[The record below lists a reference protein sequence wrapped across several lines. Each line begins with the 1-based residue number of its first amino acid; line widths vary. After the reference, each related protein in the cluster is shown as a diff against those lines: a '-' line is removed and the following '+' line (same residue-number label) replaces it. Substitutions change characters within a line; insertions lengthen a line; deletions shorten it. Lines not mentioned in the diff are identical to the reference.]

1 MNKFTFTTLV
11 VAITILVVTNS
22 ASATTTTHANANINS
37 EKTTCK
43 KSSCKNQD
51 KAIQLNSF
59 KDNWFI
65 GIGGGISNYFGNHT
79 QYVPFGRRIS
89 PTFNIH
95 AGKWVTPSVGFR
107 ANFAWSNMTS
117 ADISKNNPTFDSPYK
132 NVFKTKAN
140 MLSLSGEALF
150 DVTNMIWGYKP
161 KRVYSFVPYLGI
173 GWVRNC
179 NAEGDR
185 TAVITGILNRFKIN
199 EKFDVNVDLK
209 LHAFGEGL
217 DRATYG
223 PGNRTDLTT
232 AFTLG
237 TTYYFGKRNFNKA
250 LLSNCE
256 IKHLQNNLKQLNAE
270 KVQLEEDLA
279 KAKEEAETAA
289 KIEVKETVTTQF
301 TGADA
306 AIFFDINQHKL
317 TEKQRVNLG
326 FIANM
331 IKQSGDKIFTI
342 SGYADNATGS
352 AAYNQKLSAK
362 RTKTVYDILVEEF
375 KVNKNQLEIVNA
387 GGVDNMFYNNQD
399 LSRVVIVRLK

>member
-11 VAITILVVTNS
+11 VAIVMLVVSTPVHAVS
-22 ASATTTTHANANINS
+22 ATHANANTNS
-37 EKTTCK
+37 EKSTCQKTSCEK
-43 KSSCKNQD
+43 KE
-51 KAIQLNSF
+51 KAIQLNKF

-65 GIGGGISNYFGNHT
+65 GIGGGISNYYGNHT

-107 ANFAWSNMTS
+107 ANFAWANMKS
-117 ADISKNNPTFDSPYK
+117 ADISKNNPTFDTPYK

-140 MLSLSGEALF
+140 MLALSGEALF
-150 DVTNMIWGYKP
+150 DVTNMIWGYNP
-161 KRVYSFVPYLGI
+161 KRVYSFVPYLGV

-179 NAEGDR
+179 EAEGDR
-185 TAVITGILNRFKIN
+185 TAVITGFLNRFKVS

-232 AFTLG
+232 AFTVG
-237 TTYYFGKRNFNKA
+237 TTYYFGKRNFNRAKF
-250 LLSNCE
+250 SNCE
-256 IKHLQNNLKQLNAE
+256 IKHMQQNLKRLNAE
-270 KVQLEEDLA
+270 KAQLEADLA
-279 KAKEEAETAA
+279 EAKEAAEKAA
-289 KIEVKETVTTQF
+289 KVEVKETVTTQF

-306 AIFFDINQHKL
+306 AIFFDINQYKL
-317 TEKQRVNLG
+317 SQKQRVNLG

-331 IKQSGDKIFTI
+331 IKQSGNKTFTI

-352 AAYNQKLSAK
+352 AAYNQKLCAK
-362 RTKTVYDILVEEF
+362 RTKTVYDILIEEF
-375 KVNKNQLEIVNA
+375 NVNKEQLEIVNA

-399 LSRVVIVRLK
+399 LSRVVIVRMK

>member
-1 MNKFTFTTLV
+1 MKTTKTLMV
-11 VAITILVVTNS
+11 
-22 ASATTTTHANANINS
+22 ASATMILAVNTANASVNS
-37 EKTTCK
+37 SCEKSATCK
-43 KSSCKNQD
+43 TE
-51 KAIQLNSF
+51 KAIQLNKF

-65 GIGGGISNYFGNHT
+65 GIGGGISNYYGNHT

-95 AGKWVTPSVGFR
+95 AGKWVTPFVGFR
-107 ANFAWSNMTS
+107 ANFAWANMKS
-117 ADISKNNPTFDSPYK
+117 ADISQSNPTFDTPYK

-150 DVTNMIWGYKP
+150 DVTHMIWGYNP
-161 KRVYSFVPYLGI
+161 SRVYSFIPYVGV

-179 NAEGDR
+179 DAEGDR
-185 TAVITGILNRFKIN
+185 TAVISGIMNRFKVGSR
-199 EKFDVNVDLK
+199 FDVNVDVK

-232 AFTLG
+232 TFTLG
-237 TTYYFGKRNFNKA
+237 TTYYFGKRNFDRA
-250 LLSNCE
+250 TMSNCQ
-256 IKHLQNNLKQLNAE
+256 IKHIQANLKTLNAE
-270 KVQLEEDLA
+270 KAQLEEELA
-279 KAKEEAETAA
+279 KAKAAAEAAEKAA
-289 KIEVKETVTTQF
+289 KVEVKETVTTKF
-301 TGADA
+301 AGADA
-306 AIFFDINQHKL
+306 AIFFDINQSSL

-331 IKQSGDKIFTI
+331 IKQSGDKVFTI

-362 RTKTVYDILVEEF
+362 RTQTVYTILTEEF
-375 KVNKNQLEIVNA
+375 NVNANQLEIVNA